1 VAAIRR
7 SLPERV
13 AARVLTGFLGHLYGG
28 VADWV
33 EVVVRLRRERRA
45 RGR

>member
-1 VAAIRR
+1 MPAIRR

-13 AARVLTGFLGHLYGG
+13 AARVVTGFLGHLYGG

-33 EVVVRLRRERRA
+33 QLALVLRRERRA